1 MDFISNEN
9 QSTALKGG
17 RSFACGRW
25 GVAVA
30 ASFMI
35 AWGGQLLLLPLVTRK
50 RSRSL
55 PFRSKLRNCP
65 KTDDVSGVS
74 LRMPMR
80 VSRSLTA
87 L

>member
-35 AWGGQLLLLPLVTRK
+35 AWGGGTSCSCRW
-50 RSRSL
+50 
-55 PFRSKLRNCP
+55 
-65 KTDDVSGVS
+65 
-74 LRMPMR
+74 
-80 VSRSLTA
+80 
-87 L
+87 